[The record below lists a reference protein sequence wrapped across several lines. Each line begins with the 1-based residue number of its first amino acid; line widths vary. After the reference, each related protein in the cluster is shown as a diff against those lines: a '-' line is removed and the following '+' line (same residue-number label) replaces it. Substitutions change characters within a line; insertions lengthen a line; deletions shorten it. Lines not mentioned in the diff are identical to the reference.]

1 MQGLERVLAQVSLFE
16 HLRPDEIGRIA
27 ARFRVETIA
36 PGTTRTFA
44 EDAGEARMIVVVR
57 GQVTLEVDS
66 PAGTLRSTLEPGD
79 RHGDLALLTRAWRVV
94 HVAAPADGEAVVA
107 TIDRPALDSVL
118 DDFPASAL
126 PLATELASEL
136 RSRQDVARQLLELH
150 AERLPAEELRAA
162 VDERRRALAR
172 RGARVVRT
180 GPRALFRHLVVQ
192 QGEEPPFWMLVGFVL
207 SLGLARL
214 TVFLIL
220 HFHLEHQLFA
230 LVKDP
235 HDPNP
240 MHVHHFNYGLVL
252 IGLSGLAA
260 LFPFGRR
267 ALRAL
272 ALAFGF
278 GCGLVFDEFALF
290 WNLNPE
296 YAQSASLVAAAAA
309 CAVLVQLVW
318 FRRFWG
324 AIGRRAWRTMWG
336 AR

>member
-1 MQGLERVLAQVSLFE
+1 MKV
-16 HLRPDEIGRIA
+16 
-27 ARFRVETIA
+27 T
-36 PGTTRTFA
+36 
-44 EDAGEARMIVVVR
+44 AGE
-57 GQVTLEVDS
+57 E
-66 PAGTLRSTLEPGD
+66 
-79 RHGDLALLTRAWRVV
+79 
-94 HVAAPADGEAVVA
+94 EAVIGTV
-107 TIDRPALDSVL
+107 DRAGLDAILHDYPA
-118 DDFPASAL
+118 AAL
-126 PLATELASEL
+126 PLAVELASEL

-150 AERLPAEELRAA
+150 AEGLPAEELHGA
-162 VDERRRALAR
+162 VDERRRSLAR

-180 GPRALFRHLVVQ
+180 GPRAMFRRLVVQ
-192 QGEEPPFWMLVGFVL
+192 QGAEPPFWMLVGFIV

-235 HDPNP
+235 GDPNP

-252 IGLSGLAA
+252 VGVAGLAA

-267 ALRAL
+267 ALRVL

-278 GCGLVFDEFALF
+278 GCGLIFDEFALF

-296 YAQSASLVAAAAA
+296 YAQRASLVAAAVAA
-309 CAVLVQLVW
+309 ATLVQLVW
-318 FRRFWG
+318 FRRFWR
-324 AIGRRAWRTMWG
+324 AVVRRTWITLRG